1 MQSSD
6 SAFCLRS
13 GAACRLS
20 QLGSEAAHGS
30 LEPIAEAA
38 AGSCEIHARPAG
50 PLFLPASQA
59 QRSVTIWLAPI
70 SHEEAQQQHSAA
82 RSLAT
87 FRKRGQGRHGAFV
100 TASETPRQGKP
111 PSRLATSRKKALK
124 RYPANPADDEKRW
137 Y

>member
-59 QRSVTIWLAPI
+59 QRSVTIWLVPI

-87 FRKRGQGRHGAFV
+87 FRQYRHDCLLDAFYSIGD
-100 TASETPRQGKP
+100 TAAIES
-111 PSRLATSRKKALK
+111 PSR
-124 RYPANPADDEKRW
+124 
-137 Y
+137 